1 MFQRAD
7 KTFRDSVNND
17 RVAFVFSGKTLLCC
31 GIWPHGSTVWRYIY
45 ILLST
50 CLHCSITYRKHILPI
65 YVSGLRAFGLTLP
78 ASVKRSKLRG
88 GLRGPGW
95 ARRRIVVPL
104 FNRNNSLGIMV
115 KALMYFDMLTN
126 KNWRESFVQN
136 ITAKKKNF
144 SASGAESGWCMGL
157 QRGDRQGNK
166 LGLRCGMRP
175 MFRFFF
181 FFFLLFVFYR

>member
-45 ILLST
+45 IYIYYCQLAFQ
-50 CLHCSITYRKHILPI
+50 CSITYRKHILPI

-88 GLRGPGW
+88 GHE
-95 ARRRIVVPL
+95 
-104 FNRNNSLGIMV
+104 
-115 KALMYFDMLTN
+115 D
-126 KNWRESFVQN
+126 
-136 ITAKKKNF
+136 
-144 SASGAESGWCMGL
+144 GL
-157 QRGDRQGNK
+157 WSHCLIGTT
-166 LGLRCGMRP
+166 L
-175 MFRFFF
+175 
-181 FFFLLFVFYR
+181 